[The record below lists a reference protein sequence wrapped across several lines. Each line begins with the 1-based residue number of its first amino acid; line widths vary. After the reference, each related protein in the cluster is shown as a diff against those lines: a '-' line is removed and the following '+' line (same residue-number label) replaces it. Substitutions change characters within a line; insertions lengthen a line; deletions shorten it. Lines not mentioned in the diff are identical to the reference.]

1 MRIVVKV
8 GTSTLAH
15 STGRMNIRR
24 VEALCK
30 VLSDVKNAGHEVILV
45 SSGAI
50 GMGVGKLSLS
60 RRPADIPTK
69 QAAAAVGQC
78 ELMYTYDRLFSEY
91 NHTVAQLLVTGS
103 DVEDETRRAHFHNT
117 LYRLLELG
125 ALPVINE
132 NDTIATDEIVI
143 GDNDTLS
150 AIVAAT
156 VQADLLILL
165 SDIEGLYTA
174 DPRSDAGA
182 RLIPVVRAITPEIEA
197 LAGGNGTSL
206 GTGGMVTKLRAARI
220 AASAGIDMVIL
231 TTPPVFRP
239 EMFKY
244 ATEKGVHS
252 FLEKPIAID
261 PKGYRSVMATAKQAQ
276 AKGLSVV
283 VGTQRHHERRYVE
296 ANKQIQAGLIG
307 EITGGNV
314 YWNQG
319 MLWYRQ
325 REEGWT
331 DMEWNIRDWVNWK
344 WLSGDH
350 IIEQHVHNIDVFLWM
365 SGLKPVS
372 ATAFGSRQRR
382 VTGDQYDFFS
392 TDFTMENGIHMHSMC
407 RQIDG
412 CSSKVSEFIQ
422 GTKGSWDSETNEIKD
437 LEGNV
442 IWKFDEEAVRKEF
455 QQFDPYTLEHV
466 DWVNHIRKGT
476 AHEEATDNAISCMA
490 GIMGREAAYTGQTV
504 TWDEMTQSPQDFLPE
519 KLELGPLDLASM
531 TVPVPGK

>member
-1 MRIVVKV
+1 MSRRSFLTGAATVGAAAVAAPALLASCSGKGKLTPLKKEGEYYVPELPDKAIDGKELKV
-8 GTSTLAH
+8 GLIGCG
-15 STGRMNIRR
+15 GR
-24 VEALCK
+24 
-30 VLSDVKNAGHEVILV
+30 G
-45 SSGAI
+45 SGAI
-50 GMGVGKLSLS
+50 INLLDA
-60 RRPADIPTK
+60 ADNIKVT
-69 QAAAAVGQC
+69 ALGDVF
-78 ELMYTYDRLFSEY
+78 EDRL
-91 NHTVAQLLVTGS
+91 N
-103 DVEDETRRAHFHNT
+103 DVRN
-117 LYRLLELG
+117 RL
-125 ALPVINE
+125 INE
-132 NDTIATDEIVI
+132 RGQEVPQENCFIGFDAYKQVI
-143 GDNDTLS
+143 DSG
-150 AIVAAT
+150 V
-156 VQADLLILL
+156 
-165 SDIEGLYTA
+165 
-174 DPRSDAGA
+174 
-182 RLIPVVRAITPEIEA
+182 
-197 LAGGNGTSL
+197 
-206 GTGGMVTKLRAARI
+206 
-220 AASAGIDMVIL
+220 DMVIL

-252 FLEKPIAID
+252 FLEKPICVDA
-261 PKGYRSVMATAKQAQ
+261 KGYRSVMATAKQAQ

-325 REEGWT
+325 REAGWT

-422 GTKGSWDSETNEIKD
+422 GSKGSWDSETNEIKD

-442 IWKFDEEAVRKEF
+442 LWKYDEEKIKQEF

-476 AHEEATDNAISCMA
+476 AHEEASECAASCMA

-504 TWDEMTQSPQDFLPE
+504 TWDEMTQSQQDFLPE

-531 TVPVPGK
+531 TVPVPGSGQ

>member
-1 MRIVVKV
+1 MKK
-8 GTSTLAH
+8 
-15 STGRMNIRR
+15 
-24 VEALCK
+24 E
-30 VLSDVKNAGHEVILV
+30 
-45 SSGAI
+45 
-50 GMGVGKLSLS
+50 GMS
-60 RRPADIPTK
+60 RRSFLTGAATVG
-69 QAAAAVGQC
+69 AAAVAAPALLASCSGKEKLTPLKKEGEYYVP
-78 ELMYTYDRLFSEY
+78 ELPDKAIDGKELKVGLIGCGGRGSGAVINLLDAADNIKVTALGDVFEDRL
-91 NHTVAQLLVTGS
+91 N
-103 DVEDETRRAHFHNT
+103 DVRN
-117 LYRLLELG
+117 RL
-125 ALPVINE
+125 INE
-132 NDTIATDEIVI
+132 RQQEVPQENCFVGFDAYKQVI
-143 GDNDTLS
+143 DSG
-150 AIVAAT
+150 V
-156 VQADLLILL
+156 
-165 SDIEGLYTA
+165 
-174 DPRSDAGA
+174 
-182 RLIPVVRAITPEIEA
+182 
-197 LAGGNGTSL
+197 
-206 GTGGMVTKLRAARI
+206 
-220 AASAGIDMVIL
+220 DMVIL

-239 EMFKY
+239 EQFKY

-252 FLEKPIAID
+252 FLEKPICVDA
-261 PKGYRSVMATAKQAQ
+261 KGYRSVMATAKQAQ

-314 YWNQG
+314 YWNHG

-325 REEGWT
+325 REAGWT

-372 ATAFGSRQRR
+372 ATGFGSRQRR
-382 VTGDQYDFFS
+382 VTGDQFDFFS

-407 RQIDG
+407 RQING

-437 LEGNV
+437 LQGNV
-442 IWKFDEEAVRKEF
+442 IWKYDEEKLRQEF

-476 AHEEATDNAISCMA
+476 AHEEASECAASCMA

-504 TWDEMTQSPQDFLPE
+504 TWDEMTQSPMDYLPE

-531 TVPVPGK
+531 TVPVPGSGQ